1 MNDYILRNVVMIVCV
16 ITIMDYSYIYFMITM
31 VQNKNNNRCDPIT
44 MISGK
49 IGGFENSGSSFKT
62 CIQDVQPIIYSEI
75 KNTNDTMVENI
86 NNITTEMKKENEN
99 FLSQLKNDYESQN
112 KYLMNHMNSLD
123 KTKNTMNEKIK
134 KTNDSITESLNKI
147 NDII

>member
-1 MNDYILRNVVMIVCV
+1 MIVFV
-16 ITIMDYSYIYFMITM
+16 ITIMYYYYIYIMITM

-86 NNITTEMKKENEN
+86 NNITSEMKKENED
-99 FLSQLKNDYESQN
+99 FFVS
-112 KYLMNHMNSLD
+112 
-123 KTKNTMNEKIK
+123 IK
-134 KTNDSITESLNKI
+134 K
-147 NDII
+147 

>member
-1 MNDYILRNVVMIVCV
+1 MIVFV
-16 ITIMDYSYIYFMITM
+16 ITIMYYYYIYIMITM

-86 NNITTEMKKENEN
+86 NNITSEMKKENED

-112 KYLMNHMNSLD
+112 EYLVNDMKRLD
-123 KTKNTMNEKIK
+123 KTKNTMNEKLRK
-134 KTNDSITESLNKI
+134 QMTL
-147 NDII
+147 